1 MGIDL
6 TLAVAL
12 RRGEEAAAELAAI
25 PDTLQLQIADEAI
38 TRANHRSGGDAAG
51 RVRAKI
57 LSMAER
63 YRDGRRPDFANAS
76 MLELFAFVLAAELE
90 TEAVQ
95 EA

>member
-1 MGIDL
+1 M

-25 PDTLQLQIADEAI
+25 PDTMQLQIADEI
-38 TRANHRSGGDAAG
+38 IRANHRSGGDAAG

-57 LSMAER
+57 LSLAER
-63 YRDGRRPDFANAS
+63 YRDGRRPDFVNAS

-90 TEAVQ
+90 MEAVQ